1 MTSLI
6 WSDGAARTPPVLFTY
21 DPKFRNR
28 KISTDRRKA
37 IRSQVDALFEK
48 YSIAS
53 FKVFWLGESSCYV
66 PESMELLGFYG
77 AMVDVPPNS
86 VIFHNRGNAFMS
98 QGDSVVPQ
106 VFGVKAAVYQPIVH
120 QFLSPNEKR
129 FHVTAKLKWKSLASE
144 KGWGKDDSAESSL
157 ALLSFLTHYDS
168 EAVRSYFRENF
179 FLGRASIKPDR
190 CMDLVTNG
198 LLKKIKKSDKFER
211 LAWPFA
217 NSGKN
222 LPEREQQSH
231 SLPVQACPGHWTGS
245 IGNKQKNENCSIFFG
260 IGELRISLTLIVGF
274 NLNLKSKIP
283 N

>member
-1 MTSLI
+1 VTSLI

-106 VFGVKAAVYQPIVH
+106 VFSVKAAVYLPIVH
-120 QFLSPNEKR
+120 QFFSPNDNR
-129 FHVTAKLKWKSLASE
+129 FHGTAK
-144 KGWGKDDSAESSL
+144 ESGNL
-157 ALLSFLTHYDS
+157 WLQKRVGVRMTQLSQAWHSYHFLHT
-168 EAVRSYFRENF
+168 
-179 FLGRASIKPDR
+179 
-190 CMDLVTNG
+190 T
-198 LLKKIKKSDKFER
+198 
-211 LAWPFA
+211 
-217 NSGKN
+217 
-222 LPEREQQSH
+222 
-231 SLPVQACPGHWTGS
+231 
-245 IGNKQKNENCSIFFG
+245 
-260 IGELRISLTLIVGF
+260 
-274 NLNLKSKIP
+274 IP
-283 N
+283 KL